1 LSNNNTNIIS
11 NISDDSVEVESKK
24 LNPSPETIVENI
36 VESGSIQEEVLPEAT
51 TGDSNEKQETQ
62 QSFVGVTS
70 NNYVSS

>member
-24 LNPSPETIVENI
+24 LNPLPEPIVENI